1 MEENRLM
8 LEIGVMLLV
17 AFVGALLASK
27 AKQGVILGY
36 IAAGVLI
43 GPFLTFQIGD
53 FTYNGLIQE
62 MDLIETIS
70 QLGLILLIFFV
81 GMEFSMSRIRRV
93 KGPAV
98 ILSVIDV
105 GVNLFT
111 GIILATALGWPLI
124 DSIFLAAVLAMSC
137 SAVAM
142 KTLMELGRLEKPE
155 TEFMLGMIILEE
167 FLSMIFLTVVG
178 GLIIN
183 TDANFSLTGMILGMV
198 VFFVFFVIMAALVI
212 PRVIARLHVMKSDE
226 MFVLFMLGVICLSA
240 AFAEICGVPP
250 LIGAF
255 FIGMTFAE
263 TKVMKRSEKIITP
276 LRDAFVA
283 MFFVA
288 FGMLIDPS
296 LFGSVLGIIAIA
308 VVIIIIDE
316 ILIMS
321 AIAYL
326 VGFSRRAATSVGAS
340 FSARGGESIMYA
352 SVGSQAAGATKGA
365 ELYPIAGGV
374 TFIMS
379 ALCPLFIRKS
389 YPYADGVAKRAP
401 RFVLYG
407 AGVISRTLNKL
418 VMPGSRIFTLSRPL
432 LAAFLAF
439 LFFSVAI
446 AVTTETMMLLLYVM
460 ATGSCILVWY
470 LLQKDLRKV
479 VEKVD
484 YNNLGTLPD
493 KQKIISRYIAAV
505 ACLGLLMVVNVALM
519 YGVYWPSVLIITL
532 AYLLWFIYLMK
543 LAYDRTCDASAYAL
557 IRQRGSQAPVP
568 LDLEKPTFNH
578 RNRWKGF

>member
-1 MEENRLM
+1 
-8 LEIGVMLLV
+8 
-17 AFVGALLASK
+17 
-27 AKQGVILGY
+27 
-36 IAAGVLI
+36 
-43 GPFLTFQIGD
+43 
-53 FTYNGLIQE
+53 
-62 MDLIETIS
+62 
-70 QLGLILLIFFV
+70 
-81 GMEFSMSRIRRV
+81 
-93 KGPAV
+93 
-98 ILSVIDV
+98 
-105 GVNLFT
+105 
-111 GIILATALGWPLI
+111 
-124 DSIFLAAVLAMSC
+124 MSC

-142 KTLMELGRLEKPE
+142 KTLMELGRLERPE

-183 TDANFSLTGMILGMV
+183 TDANFSLTGMVLGLV

-212 PRVIARLHVMKSDE
+212 PRVIARLQGMKSDE

-283 MFFVA
+283 MFFVS
-288 FGMLIDPS
+288 FGMLINPS
-296 LFGSVLGIIAIA
+296 LFGSVLGIVAIA
-308 VVIIIIDE
+308 VLLIIMDE

-340 FSARGGESIMYA
+340 FTARGGESIMYA

-365 ELYPIAGGV
+365 ELYPIAGAV

-389 YPYADGVAKRAP
+389 YPFADGVAKKAP
-401 RFVLYG
+401 QFMTYS

-418 VMPGSRIFTLSRPL
+418 VMPDSRVFTMSRSLLS
-432 LAAFLAF
+432 AFLVCIF
-439 LFFSVAI
+439 LTLAIVATSG
-446 AVTTETMMLLLYVM
+446 TTTLILYIL
-460 ATGSCILVWY
+460 ATGSCVFVWY
-470 LLQKDLRKV
+470 LLQKDLLNV
-479 VEKVD
+479 VIKVD

-493 KQKIISRYIAAV
+493 KQKVISRFVAAV
-505 ACLGLLMVVNVALM
+505 ACLGLVMVVNVALM
-519 YGVYWPSVLIITL
+519 YAIYWPSVVIITL

-543 LAYDRTCDASAYAL
+543 LSYDRTCDASAYAQ
-557 IRQRGSQAPVP
+557 IRQRASQVPVP
-568 LDLEKPTFNH
+568 LELEKPQFNH
-578 RNRWKGF
+578 RERWKDF

>member
-1 MEENRLM
+1 MNERTIRQNGMHWTRVAGELSVKNRSGSSKIAAAFLLLAWTVYVGRWTMEESRLM
-8 LEIGVMLLV
+8 LEIGAMLLV

-27 AKQGVILGY
+27 AKQSVILGY

-43 GPFLTFQIGD
+43 GPFVSFEIGG
-53 FTYNGLIQE
+53 FTYHGLVQE
-62 MDLIETIS
+62 RELIEIIS
-70 QLGLILLIFFV
+70 ELGLILLIFFV
-81 GMEFSMSRIRRV
+81 GMEFSMDKIRRV
-93 KGPAV
+93 KGPAI

-111 GIILATALGWPLI
+111 GILLATALGWPLI
-124 DSIFLAAVLAMSC
+124 DTIFLSAVLAMSC

-142 KTLMELGRLEKPE
+142 KTLMELGRLERPE

-178 GLIIN
+178 GLVIRS
-183 TDANFSLTGMILGMV
+183 DANFSLTGMIIGLV

-212 PRVIARLHVMKSDE
+212 PKAIARLQKMKSDE

-240 AFAEICGVPP
+240 AFAEVCGVPP

-283 MFFVA
+283 MFFVS

-296 LFGSVLGIIAIA
+296 LFGSVMGIVAMA
-308 VVIIIIDE
+308 VVLILMDE

-321 AIAYL
+321 AVAYL

-340 FSARGGESIMYA
+340 FSARGGESVMYA

-365 ELYPIAGGV
+365 ELYPIAGAV

-379 ALCPLFIRKS
+379 ALCPLFIKKS
-389 YPYADGVAKRAP
+389 YRLRRLGRQEGPPVHALRRGGHLEDPEQAGHARLPGVHP
-401 RFVLYG
+401 LPPP
-407 AGVISRTLNKL
+407 AGRLPGVSR
-418 VMPGSRIFTLSRPL
+418 RC
-432 LAAFLAF
+432 A
-439 LFFSVAI
+439 
-446 AVTTETMMLLLYVM
+446 
-460 ATGSCILVWY
+460 
-470 LLQKDLRKV
+470 
-479 VEKVD
+479 
-484 YNNLGTLPD
+484 
-493 KQKIISRYIAAV
+493 
-505 ACLGLLMVVNVALM
+505 
-519 YGVYWPSVLIITL
+519 
-532 AYLLWFIYLMK
+532 
-543 LAYDRTCDASAYAL
+543 
-557 IRQRGSQAPVP
+557 RQ
-568 LDLEKPTFNH
+568 
-578 RNRWKGF
+578 WW

>member
-1 MEENRLM
+1 M
-8 LEIGVMLLV
+8 LEIGAMLLV

-43 GPFLTFQIGD
+43 GPFISFQIGD
-53 FTYNGLIQE
+53 FAYHGLIQE
-62 MDLIETIS
+62 RGLIETIS

-81 GMEFSMSRIRRV
+81 GMEFSMNKIRRV

-98 ILSVIDV
+98 VLSVIDV

-142 KTLMELGRLEKPE
+142 KTLMELGRLERPE

-183 TDANFSLTGMILGMV
+183 TDANFSLTGMVLGLV
-198 VFFVFFVIMAALVI
+198 VFFVFFIIMAALVI
-212 PRVIARLHVMKSDE
+212 PRVIARLQMMKSDE

-240 AFAEICGVPP
+240 AFAEACGVPP

-283 MFFVA
+283 MFFVS

-308 VVIIIIDE
+308 VLLIIIDE

-365 ELYPIAGGV
+365 ELFPIAGAV
-374 TFIMS
+374 TFIMT

-389 YPYADGVAKRAP
+389 YPFADGVAKRSP
-401 RFVLYG
+401 RFLLYG

-418 VMPGSRIFTLSRPL
+418 VMPGSRIFTLSRRL

-439 LFFSVAI
+439 LFLTLTIV
-446 AVTTETMMLLLYVM
+446 VTSGTMALAFYIL
-460 ATGSCILVWY
+460 ATGSAILVWY

-484 YNNLGTLPD
+484 YNNLGTLPA
-493 KQKIISRYIAAV
+493 KQKVIARYVAAV
-505 ACLGLLMVVNVALM
+505 VCLGLLMVVNVALM
-519 YGVYWPSVLIITL
+519 YGIYWPSVAIITL
-532 AYLLWFIYLMK
+532 AYLLWLIYLMK
-543 LAYDRTCDASAYAL
+543 LAYDRTCDASAYAQ
-557 IRQRGSQAPVP
+557 IRQRGAQQPVP
-568 LDLEKPTFNH
+568 LELEKPTFNH
-578 RNRWKGF
+578 RHRWKDL